1 MKLAAGTVQDVP
13 ARLTNN
19 VRVNVEAA
27 LAAASP
33 ETSTSTCTALLDN
46 DSYKYGNE
54 LSTIVTIMDCSE
66 HLPIFIPLL
75 GTTRL
80 FTLLMVML

>member
-33 ETSTSTCTALLDN
+33 ETTSTSTALLDN

>member
-13 ARLTNN
+13 AHLTVLTTN
-19 VRVNVEAA
+19 VGAA
-27 LAAASP
+27 ESL
-33 ETSTSTCTALLDN
+33 EMLDN